1 MKKIPTLGILIVSA
15 LVLSFGLGAAYGAT
29 KFPEKPITLIV
40 HSGAGGGSDIF
51 ARVLA
56 AGNDKEKFFPVPVV
70 VENKPGGSGAVA
82 FAYVAGKKKDPYFML
97 TTVASF
103 LTTPLMGRTPLSY
116 KDFTPLASFAFDENV
131 LVVNANSKFKSI
143 SDIVAEAKANPQKL
157 TVTGSQ
163 AGAIE
168 SVCTYQFEKAA
179 GIKLN
184 YVSAGGGGSEPILQV
199 LGGHIDMTVAN
210 PGEALEMQ
218 KAGKLRILAVFSE
231 KRLALAPEIPT
242 FKDLGFNVTG
252 AANNRGISAPGGI
265 PEEARKA
272 LEEGLFKYT
281 KTEPWKKYVK
291 DNMLTEAWMDS
302 ATYTKWLGE
311 QNARYEAIYK
321 EMGVLKKK

>member
-1 MKKIPTLGILIVSA
+1 MKKISPWSILIMLA
-15 LVLSFGLGAAYGAT
+15 LLLSLGMGAAYGAT

-56 AGNDKEKFFPVPVV
+56 AANDKEKFFPEPIV

-82 FAYVAGKKKDPYFML
+82 FAYVAGKKKDPYFIL
-97 TTVASF
+97 TSVASF
-103 LTTPLMGRTPLSY
+103 LTTPLIGQSPLSY
-116 KDFTPLASFAFDENV
+116 KDFTPIANFAFDENV
-131 LVVNANSKFKSI
+131 LVVNANSKYKSVQ
-143 SDIVAEAKANPQKL
+143 DIVTEAKANPQKL

-184 YVSAGGGGSEPILQV
+184 YISGGGGGSEPIVQV

-210 PGEALEMQ
+210 PGEALELQ
-218 KAGKLRILAVFSE
+218 RANKLRILAVFSE

-242 FKDLGFNVTG
+242 FKDLGYNVTG

-265 PEEARKA
+265 PEDARKV
-272 LEEGLFKYT
+272 LEAGLFKYS
-281 KTEPWKKYVK
+281 KSGPWKKYVT

-302 ATYTKWLGE
+302 ATYSRWLGE
-311 QNARYEAIYK
+311 QNARYEATYR

>member
-1 MKKIPTLGILIVSA
+1 MEKISRWSILIMLA
-15 LVLSFGLGAAYGAT
+15 LLLSLGMGAAYGAT
-29 KFPEKPITLIV
+29 TFPEKPITLIV

-56 AGNDKEKFFPVPVV
+56 AANDKEKFFPQPVV

-82 FAYVAGKKKDPYFML
+82 FAYVAGKKKDPYFIL
-97 TTVASF
+97 TSVASF
-103 LTTPLMGRTPLSY
+103 LTTPLMGQSPLSY
-116 KDFTPLASFAFDENV
+116 KDFTPIANFAFDENV
-131 LVVNANSKFKSI
+131 LVVNANSKYKSVQ
-143 SDIVAEAKANPQKL
+143 DIVTEAKANPQKL

-184 YVSAGGGGSEPILQV
+184 YISGGGGGTEPIVQV

-210 PGEALEMQ
+210 PGEALELQ

-231 KRLALAPEIPT
+231 KRLALAPELPT
-242 FKDLGFNVTG
+242 FKDLGYNVTG

-265 PEEARKA
+265 PEDARKV

-281 KTEPWKKYVK
+281 KTDLWKKYVK
-291 DNMLTEAWMDS
+291 DNMLTEVWMDS
-302 ATYTKWLGE
+302 ATFGKWLGE
-311 QNARYEAIYK
+311 QNARYEAVYR

>member
-1 MKKIPTLGILIVSA
+1 MKKISKWSILIMLA
-15 LVLSFGLGAAYGAT
+15 LLLSLGMGAAYGAT

-56 AGNDKEKFFPVPVV
+56 AANDKEKFFPEPVV

-82 FAYVAGKKKDPYFML
+82 FAYVAGKKKDPYFIL
-97 TTVASF
+97 TSVASF
-103 LTTPLMGRTPLSY
+103 LTTPLMGQSPLSY
-116 KDFTPLASFAFDENV
+116 KDFTPIANFAFDENV
-131 LVVNANSKFKSI
+131 LVVNANSKYKSVQ
-143 SDIVAEAKANPQKL
+143 DIVTEAKANPQKL

-184 YVSAGGGGSEPILQV
+184 YISGGGGGSEPIVQV

-210 PGEALEMQ
+210 PGEALELQ
-218 KAGKLRILAVFSE
+218 KANKLRILAVFSE

-242 FKDLGFNVTG
+242 FKDLGYNVTG

-265 PEEARKA
+265 PEAARQVLEA
-272 LEEGLFKYT
+272 GLFKYS
-281 KTEPWKKYVK
+281 KSEPWKKYVK

-302 ATYTKWLGE
+302 ATYSKWLGE
-311 QNARYEAIYK
+311 QNARYEATYR

>member
-1 MKKIPTLGILIVSA
+1 MKRISKWNMLIMLA
-15 LVLSFGLGAAYGAT
+15 LLLSLFIGTAYGAT
-29 KFPEKPITLIV
+29 TFPEKPITLIV

-56 AGNDKEKFFPVPVV
+56 AANDKEKFFPKPVI

-82 FAYVAGKKKDPYFML
+82 FAYVAGKKKDPYFIL

-103 LTTPLMGRTPLSY
+103 LTTPLMGRSPLTY
-116 KDFTPLASFAFDENV
+116 KDFTPIANFAFDENV
-131 LVVNANSKFKSI
+131 LVVNAASKYTSI
-143 SDIVAEAKANPQKL
+143 QDIVTEAKANPQKL

-252 AANNRGISAPGGI
+252 AANNRGISAPVGI
-265 PEEARKA
+265 PEDARKV
-272 LEEGLFKYT
+272 LEAGLFRYT
-281 KTEPWKKYVK
+281 KGESWKKYMN
-291 DNMLTEAWMDS
+291 DNMLTEGWMDS
-302 ATYTKWLGE
+302 AAYSKWLGE
-311 QNARYEAIYK
+311 QNARYEATYR

>member
-1 MKKIPTLGILIVSA
+1 MKKISKWSILIMS
-15 LVLSFGLGAAYGAT
+15 VLLLSLGMDTAYGAAQ
-29 KFPEKPITLIV
+29 FPEKPITLIV

-56 AGNDKEKFFPVPVV
+56 AANDQVKFFPQPVV

-82 FAYVAGKKKDPYFML
+82 FAYVAGKKKDPYYIL
-97 TTVASF
+97 TSVASF
-103 LTTPLMGRTPLSY
+103 LTTPLMGKSPLSY
-116 KDFTPLASFAFDENV
+116 KDFTPIANFGFDENV

-143 SDIVAEAKANPQKL
+143 KDIVAEAKANPQKL

-210 PGEALEMQ
+210 PGEALELQ
-218 KAGKLRILAVFSE
+218 RAGKLRILAVFSV
-231 KRLALAPEIPT
+231 KRLALAPDLPT
-242 FKDLGFNVTG
+242 FKDLGYDVTG
-252 AANNRGISAPGGI
+252 AANNRGIAAPGGI
-265 PEEARKA
+265 PEDARKA
-272 LEEGLFKYT
+272 LEAGLFKYS
-281 KTEPWKKYVK
+281 KSEPWKKYVK
-291 DNMLTEAWMDS
+291 DNMLTEGWMDS
-302 ATYTKWLGE
+302 ATYGKWLGE
-311 QNARYEAIYK
+311 QNSRYEAIYR